1 MSTAVHPERLTRQ
14 PFKLPVWGV
23 TTIAL
28 IALVVGIAGGMVV
41 GNSLAKEETAPA
53 TTKAVPATIVVPEG
67 AAERPWP
74 GAYPITKPG
83 LAEGG
88 QALAAKNS
96 VSAEARA
103 WALVKDSDHLSL
115 GRAMYRK
122 IHARPPVKSG

>member
-74 GAYPITKPG
+74 AAYPITKPG
-83 LAEGG
+83 LAE
-88 QALAAKNS
+88 
-96 VSAEARA
+96 A
-103 WALVKDSDHLSL
+103 WGLVKDSDHPSNGKAL
-115 GRAMYRK
+115 YRE
-122 IHARPPVKSG
+122 IHARPPVKAG